1 MQGNAELSAC
11 RVVQLLL
18 RSLLTHLCEIKCTQ
32 KISSFTFKDNRRKN
46 EDVLG
51 FLMFACLVWGGG
63 EVGGGVGGT
72 VRKIICDLPVGVGGT
87 PLIGLNRYV

>member
-1 MQGNAELSAC
+1 MQDNAELSAC

-18 RSLLTHLCEIKCTQ
+18 RSLLTHLCKIKCTQ

-51 FLMFACLVWGGG
+51 FLMFACLVWGGWG
-63 EVGGGVGGT
+63 GGGVGGT
-72 VRKIICDLPVGVGGT
+72 VRKIIRDLPVGVGGT